1 MIRHLWTHTANL
13 KKSAASAAVNT
24 ALKTLTILGVCIGL
38 TGCIF
43 PGVFRI
49 DVAQGNIVTEKMVDQ
64 LKPGMT
70 RDQVL
75 YVMGTPIIQDTLHP
89 DRWDYVYSISR
100 AGATPDIYR
109 VTLYFEG
116 NQFVRKE
123 GTPPPDSVIY

>member
-1 MIRHLWTHTANL
+1 MFKHLLTHFLNQT
-13 KKSAASAAVNT
+13 KPTVVNT
-24 ALKTLTILGVCIGL
+24 TLKAIVIITTCISVS
-38 TGCIF
+38 GCIF

-49 DVAQGNIVTEKMVDQ
+49 DVAQGNIVTEEMVDQ

-70 RDQVL
+70 QEQVL

-89 DRWDYVYSISR
+89 ERWDYVYSISR

-109 VTLYFEG
+109 VTLYFKG

-123 GTPPPDSVIY
+123 GAAPPDSAIY

>member
-1 MIRHLWTHTANL
+1 MFKHLLTHFLNQAKPTVA
-13 KKSAASAAVNT
+13 NT
-24 ALKTLTILGVCIGL
+24 ALKIIVMITACISVS
-38 TGCIF
+38 GCIF

-49 DVAQGNIVTEKMVDQ
+49 DVAQGNIVTEEMVDQ

-70 RDQVL
+70 REQVL

-109 VTLYFEG
+109 VTLYFRG
-116 NQFVRKE
+116 DQFVRKE
-123 GTPPPDSVIY
+123 GTAPPDSAIY